1 MRFAPIDTRLKELA
15 MRRTSVVVTVALTVT
30 FAASNAE
37 AKLDLY
43 IDKSSQQMS
52 VVQNGYLLYVWPV
65 STGRDRF
72 TTPSGIYAPERLE
85 RSWFSKAYYNTPMP
99 YAIFFH
105 NGYAIHGSY
114 DIARL
119 GGPASHGCVR
129 LHPQDAAMLYGMV
142 GQEGMSRTT
151 IVVH

>member
-1 MRFAPIDTRLKELA
+1 MLPKMCPYFLAIISIIMRFAPIDTRLRELA
-15 MRRTSVVVTVALTVT
+15 MRRTSVVVTVSLTVT

-52 VVQNGYLLYVWPV
+52 VVQNGYLLYVWPI

-85 RSWFSKAYYNTPMP
+85 R
-99 YAIFFH
+99 
-105 NGYAIHGSY
+105 
-114 DIARL
+114 
-119 GGPASHGCVR
+119 
-129 LHPQDAAMLYGMV
+129 
-142 GQEGMSRTT
+142 
-151 IVVH
+151 